1 MKPKLAVLVAGGR
14 HPITDRLRRA
24 AAESTALS
32 IALCKPPSSCVVV
45 HASHDTPDVLRWYA
59 SAADLRA
66 VHLHLE
72 PAADPCAPL
81 ASFVRDQGAQIVLCG
96 VRAESGFSSGM
107 TPYRIAAALKW
118 PVMPAISELSWDAN
132 GAIGVQS
139 LPGGRQRELRC
150 PMPLVVTT
158 VARNVALPFAWARYR
173 HAVVEVHEVTGGMD
187 AWRARTLTKV
197 QSRSPAWQHTLFE
210 GTPAQRLSHIFDVQ
224 TRLQEQVVAAD
235 VQTAAT
241 RILEFLARKGAIEWS
256 AHGSGDSSA

>member
-107 TPYRIAAALKW
+107 TPYRIAAALQW
-118 PVMPAISELSWDAN
+118 PVLPAISELSWDAD
-132 GAIGVQS
+132 GVTGVQS
-139 LPGGRQRELRC
+139 LPGGRQRQLRC
-150 PMPLVVTT
+150 RMPVVVTT
-158 VARNVALPFAWARYR
+158 VARKAALPFAWARY
-173 HAVVEVHEVTGGMD
+173 
-187 AWRARTLTKV
+187 
-197 QSRSPAWQHTLFE
+197 QHTAVEAHDAVGVADTWRTRTRTKGQVRSSSSDSSLFE
-210 GTPAQRLSHIFDVQ
+210 GAAAERLSRIFDMPV
-224 TRLQEQVVAAD
+224 RRQEQLIASDAK
-235 VQTAAT
+235 TAAT
-241 RILEFLARKGAIEWS
+241 SILNFLARKGAIDWP
-256 AHGSGDSSA
+256 AHGSGDSST